1 MNTLS
6 FSRGSLPVGPASPP
20 FNMLMRGIPT
30 GATGPMPDAG
40 ALANFMAL
48 QLANDPLL
56 SQLHTMQP
64 LPLWAAM
71 QPSLLQTG
79 ALGLPRHS
87 SLLESNVLFPL
98 LAQSQPR
105 ARAPEFKNPSPITDV
120 RGVFVSWRPA
130 RSVPAPSVTVPSGS
144 HDGGS
149 TVAALLPPPHI
160 AAPLSHALLSTEPSC
175 SSPFKKPGASS
186 AGAGTEAAAHAAG
199 LGRRDRE
206 SNAASWQPSATV
218 TGSSSAADGCAA
230 ACGLVAHEHA
240 AAPSEKTPGTDS
252 VNVDPAATHA
262 PEKRLRKTRA
272 GWTCDTCG
280 VSFPQRARLVAH
292 EVSRHRWMNSPNW
305 NHREFTPASGLSSAI
320 LMIAS
325 ERFR

>member
-6 FSRGSLPVGPASPP
+6 FSRGSLPAGPASSP
-20 FNMLMRGIPT
+20 FGMPMRGIPT

-48 QLANDPLL
+48 QLATDPLL

-71 QPSLLQTG
+71 QPSLLQTS
-79 ALGLPRHS
+79 ALGLQRHS

-105 ARAPEFKNPSPITDV
+105 PRAPVLKNPSPITDA
-120 RGVFVSWRPA
+120 RGVFVSWRPDRA
-130 RSVPAPSVTVPSGS
+130 RSVPAPSVTVPS

-149 TVAALLPPPHI
+149 TVAALGLLPPPHI
-160 AAPLSHALLSTEPSC
+160 TAPLSRALPSTEPSC

-186 AGAGTEAAAHAAG
+186 AGAATEAAACAD
-199 LGRRDRE
+199 LGRRE

-230 ACGLVAHEHA
+230 ASGLVAHEHA
-240 AAPSEKTPGTDS
+240 AAPSEKTPEADS
-252 VNVDPAATHA
+252 ANVNPAASHA

-292 EVSRHRWMNSPNW
+292 EVRRHRWMNSPDW
-305 NHREFTPASGLSSAI
+305 NRRESTPASGLSSAI
-320 LMIAS
+320 LTSAS
-325 ERFR
+325 GRSR